1 MIPVLRRF
9 DHGQS
14 SKLNCWSYKSA
25 DIDGMGHR
33 HDPVDFC
40 EWEIIFVGGEW
51 GRGVHAGQSISG
63 AYLLISQNISK
74 YLGQEPNYV
83 SIVSEFVVCMYYVY
97 HALAFEQ
104 FFSNYLR
111 EIRDQ
116 HSSSSCSN
124 LNFSGAAPF

>member
-1 MIPVLRRF
+1 
-9 DHGQS
+9 
-14 SKLNCWSYKSA
+14 
-25 DIDGMGHR
+25 MGHR

-83 SIVSEFVVCMYYVY
+83 SIVSEFVVIPERRGEVSVD
-97 HALAFEQ
+97 FELETLDTVLCHC
-104 FFSNYLR
+104 N
-111 EIRDQ
+111 RD
-116 HSSSSCSN
+116 
-124 LNFSGAAPF
+124 

>member
-83 SIVSEFVVCMYYVY
+83 SIVSEFVVSIIVLLLVVPGIYIRSIP
-97 HALAFEQ
+97 ALQ
-104 FFSNYLR
+104 VVKKGYLISN
-111 EIRDQ
+111 IP
-116 HSSSSCSN
+116 HSTE
-124 LNFSGAAPF
+124 

>member
-83 SIVSEFVVCMYYVY
+83 SIVSEFVVYDIINNKLELYINIIII
-97 HALAFEQ
+97 ALPTTY
-104 FFSNYLR
+104 NTTTTTHTDH
-111 EIRDQ
+111 I
-116 HSSSSCSN
+116 
-124 LNFSGAAPF
+124 

>member
-25 DIDGMGHR
+25 DVDGMDHMQ
-33 HDPVDFC
+33 DPVDFC

-51 GRGVHAGQSISG
+51 GRRVHAGESISG
-63 AYLLISQNISK
+63 AYLLISENISK

-83 SIVSEFVVCMYYVY
+83 SIVSEFVVTYTYPHIGSHLKV
-97 HALAFEQ
+97 E
-104 FFSNYLR
+104 
-111 EIRDQ
+111 
-116 HSSSSCSN
+116 
-124 LNFSGAAPF
+124 G

>member
-83 SIVSEFVVCMYYVY
+83 SIVSEFVVFPR
-97 HALAFEQ
+97 APP
-104 FFSNYLR
+104 
-111 EIRDQ
+111 EIK
-116 HSSSSCSN
+116 
-124 LNFSGAAPF
+124 

>member
-25 DIDGMGHR
+25 DIDGMDHR
-33 HDPVDFC
+33 QDPVDFC

-51 GRGVHAGQSISG
+51 GRGVHAGDSISG
-63 AYLLISQNISK
+63 AYLLIFQNISK

-83 SIVSEFVVCMYYVY
+83 SIVSEFVPGRKG
-97 HALAFEQ
+97 A
-104 FFSNYLR
+104 LR
-111 EIRDQ
+111 EIPREFQ
-116 HSSSSCSN
+116 VGLGLGEGLGFRCVS
-124 LNFSGAAPF
+124 LERW

>member
-83 SIVSEFVVCMYYVY
+83 SIVSEFVVIET
-97 HALAFEQ
+97 A
-104 FFSNYLR
+104 R
-111 EIRDQ
+111 ERLICRG
-116 HSSSSCSN
+116 SVE
-124 LNFSGAAPF
+124 